1 MGIRSSFIIIYDCIR
16 EVDFLYAFDKFEEHI
31 KISKRV
37 KRVNILNGILGIEVL
52 FNWSKKVGF
61 GSNKN

>member
-16 EVDFLYAFDKFEEHI
+16 EVGFLYAFDKFEEHI

-52 FNWSKKVGF
+52 FN
-61 GSNKN
+61 